1 MVFLWNQPLW
11 LAIIVFSTLVSL
23 VSSSKQCESSRYEH
37 KPRVFVLTD
46 MSNEPDDQMSLVRF
60 LTYANELD
68 IRGIAAITSTWLRNR
83 TDPDTIRE
91 VIKGYGEVVSNLNSN
106 VPSGAAYPSAEELLG
121 KVSSGHPVYGL
132 ASLDQNNM
140 SDAAVALV
148 QAADEAGAA
157 GPLWVSIWG
166 GAAVLAEA
174 LQHVS
179 STRDAETAGKFVE
192 TLRVYS
198 ISDQDDAGPWIRDR
212 FPNLFY
218 IVSLHGWNEYTQ
230 PTWIGISGEE
240 YRHFDKGGPNTEI
253 VSNTWLQKHIR
264 VGPLGFHY
272 LNWTFIMEGDTPA
285 FLSLVQNGL
294 GDIDNPQWGGW
305 GGRYTL
311 LDTSTVDGGHR
322 LYTDTA
328 DYVRGEN
335 GDAFSSKYATIW
347 RWREDF
353 QHDFATRMQWTINEK
368 FGENNHQPIA
378 IVNGSCGPSSLD
390 VEYQFGES
398 LVFDAAESWDPDS
411 DILSF
416 EWFHYREASGR
427 DLEGFTIPL
436 ISPNLDI
443 VNLTADGSVVRVEPL
458 KNQTMHLILSIRD
471 NGDMPLV
478 TYRRII
484 LQPSS

>member
-1 MVFLWNQPLW
+1 MVPLWNQPLW
-11 LAIIVFSTLVSL
+11 LIIVAFSIFASL

-60 LTYANELD
+60 LTYANELE

-91 VIKGYGEVVSNLNSN
+91 VIEGYGEVVSKLNSN
-106 VPSGAAYPSAEELLG
+106 VPSDAAYPSAEELLG

-132 ASLDQNNM
+132 ASLDQNNL

-148 QAADEAGAA
+148 QAADESSAA
-157 GPLWVSIWG
+157 DPLWVSIWG

-179 STRDAETAGKFVE
+179 STRDAEAAGKFVE

-212 FPNLFY
+212 FPTLFY
-218 IVSLHGWNEYTQ
+218 IISLHGWSEYTQ

-253 VSNTWLQKHIR
+253 VSNAWLQKHIR
-264 VGPLGFHY
+264 IGPLGSHY
-272 LNWTFIMEGDTPA
+272 LNWTFIVEGDTPA

-294 GDIDNPQWGGW
+294 EDIDNPQWGGW
-305 GGRYTL
+305 GGRYT
-311 LDTSTVDGGHR
+311 TSIADGGHR
-322 LYTDTA
+322 
-328 DYVRGEN
+328 
-335 GDAFSSKYATIW
+335 FKYATIW
-347 RWREDF
+347 RWREDL
-353 QHDFATRMQWTINEK
+353 QHDFAARMQWTVNGN
-368 FGENNHQPIA
+368 FGGNNHQPIA
-378 IVNGSCGPSSLD
+378 IVNGSCGPSSLN

-411 DILSF
+411 DTLSF

-436 ISPNLDI
+436 ISQNLDI
-443 VNLTADGSVVRVEPL
+443 ANLTADGGVVRLEPL
-458 KNQTMHLILSIRD
+458 KNQTMHLISSIRD

-484 LQPSS
+484 LQPSW

>member
-1 MVFLWNQPLW
+1 MTPTWNQPFW
-11 LAIIVFSTLVSL
+11 LAYFLFSIFASL
-23 VSSSKQCESSRYEH
+23 VFASKQCESSRYEH
-37 KPRVFVLTD
+37 KHRVFVLTD
-46 MSNEPDDQMSLVRF
+46 MSNEQDDQMSLVRF

-68 IRGIAAITSTWLRNR
+68 VQGIAAITSTWLRNR
-83 TDPDTIRE
+83 TDADTIQE
-91 VIKGYGEVVSNLNSN
+91 VIRGYGEVVDNLNSN
-106 VPSGAAYPSAEELLG
+106 VLADATYPSAEDLLG
-121 KVSSGHPVYGL
+121 KVSSGHAVYGL
-132 ASLDQNNM
+132 ASLKQNNL
-140 SDAAVALV
+140 SSAAVALV
-148 QAADEAGAA
+148 QAADESSDTD
-157 GPLWVSIWG
+157 PLWVSVWG

-179 STRDAETAGKFVE
+179 STREADAVSKFVD

-212 FPNLFY
+212 FPKLFY

-253 VSNTWLQKHIR
+253 VSNDWLQKHIR
-264 VGPLGFHY
+264 IGPLGSHY
-272 LNWTFIMEGDTPA
+272 LDWTFIMEGDTPA

-305 GGRYTL
+305 GGRYSL
-311 LDTSTVDGGHR
+311 LDTSTADGGRR
-322 LYTDTA
+322 LYSDTA
-328 DYVRGEN
+328 DYVRGAN
-335 GDAFSSKYATIW
+335 GEAFSSKYATIW

-353 QHDFATRMQWTINEK
+353 QHDFASRMQWTVNGE
-368 FGENNHQPIA
+368 FGENNHQPVA
-378 IVNGSCGPSSLD
+378 VVNGSCGPSSFQ

-411 DILSF
+411 DALSF
-416 EWFHYREASGR
+416 EWFHYREATGR

-436 ISPNLDI
+436 VSQNMDI
-443 VNLTADGSVVRVEPL
+443 ANLTADGSAVRVEPL
-458 KNQTMHLILSIRD
+458 KNQTMHLILSVRD
-471 NGDMPLV
+471 NRDIPLV